1 MKKLA
6 SSVCIVILL
15 TCTPRQTFAQ
25 PDFSD
30 DLYYMNKVTYEIG
43 GSIGV
48 MNCLTDLGGGK
59 GIGKKFIKDINLGK
73 TQAAGSVFVSAVYKN
88 ALVLRSE
95 ATWGVVT
102 ASDAVLKSVKESTFG
117 RYERNLS
124 FRSTIFE
131 VSAVTEIH
139 PRFFRKY
146 SKDEKLP
153 RLSPYLL
160 GGIGYFRFNPQAKLD
175 SQWIDLQRLATE
187 GQGFAEYPDKK
198 VYKLKQI
205 NFPIGAGFKYKLSPL
220 FNFSAEFVY
229 RILNTD
235 YLDDVST
242 TYINPVTFSNP
253 LNNYS
258 VIDISRVLRLYDR
271 QSEINPSHITNVGDA
286 RGNPKNKDAYF
297 SINLK
302 VGFIF

>member
-1 MKKLA
+1 MKRLA

-15 TCTPRQTFAQ
+15 TCTPRQTIAQ

-30 DLYYMNKVTYEIG
+30 DLYYSNNVTYEIG

-48 MNCLTDLGGGK
+48 MNCLTDLGGRK

-73 TQAAGSVFVSAVYKN
+73 TQPAGSVFVSAVYKN

-102 ASDAVLKSVKESTFG
+102 ATDAILKNVKETTFG

-131 VSAVTEIH
+131 VALITEIH

-146 SKDEKLP
+146 ADDEKLP
-153 RLSPYLL
+153 RFSPYAL

-175 SQWIDLQRLATE
+175 SEWIDLQRLATE
-187 GQGFAEYPDKK
+187 GQGFVEYPHKK
-198 VYKLKQI
+198 IYKLKQI
-205 NFPIGAGFKYKLSPL
+205 NFPVGAGFKYKLSPL

-242 TYINPVTFSNP
+242 TYIDPITFSNP

-258 VIDISRVLRLYDR
+258 VIDLARVLKLYDR
-271 QSEINPSHITNVGDA
+271 QSEINPSHITNVGDT